1 MNTACQARYRG
12 QILWRIWRSGL
23 ELVKEKRTRMATND
37 SDEPRG
43 RREDDERDGRDAQ
56 PTNDTERAQGQE
68 QAGAANDDD
77 NGLDTVTEASQE
89 SFPASDAPSWMI
101 HRA

>member
-1 MNTACQARYRG
+1 
-12 QILWRIWRSGL
+12 
-23 ELVKEKRTRMATND
+23 MATND

-56 PTNDTERAQGQE
+56 PTSDTDDTDTTERE
-68 QAGAANDDD
+68 QAHKQASAVYEDD
-77 NGLDTVTEASQE
+77 NGLDTVTEASEE

>member
-1 MNTACQARYRG
+1 
-12 QILWRIWRSGL
+12 
-23 ELVKEKRTRMATND
+23 MATND

-43 RREDDERDGRDAQ
+43 RREDDERDGREAQ
-56 PTNDTERAQGQE
+56 PANDTGDTAREQARE

-77 NGLDTVTEASQE
+77 NGLDTVTEASKE

-101 HRA
+101 HRM

>member
-1 MNTACQARYRG
+1 MSGAVQQSQPVARLALRPD
-12 QILWRIWRSGL
+12 
-23 ELVKEKRTRMATND
+23 LVKEKRTRMATND

-43 RREDDERDGRDAQ
+43 RREDDERDGREAQ
-56 PTNDTERAQGQE
+56 PTNDTGDTAREQARE

-77 NGLDTVTEASQE
+77 NGLDTVTEASKE

-101 HRA
+101 HRM